1 MAKTL
6 VEMAAEIVQAQAGVA
21 RMSPEEIESCLQK
34 TYTTLKE
41 INGREHGETAE
52 AVEPL
57 SDELE
62 KLRQNPLLS
71 IQRGRVIDL
80 ETGQEFKIITNR
92 HLKKLGLTTREYKKK
107 WGIPLSQPL
116 SAKSLTAKRRKM
128 AKERGLGE
136 MLKKARE
143 TKGKKTK

>member
-21 RMSPEEIESCLQK
+21 RMSPEEIDQCLQK
-34 TYTTLKE
+34 TYSTLNEISKKE
-41 INGREHGETAE
+41 QGFE
-52 AVEPL
+52 AAPVEAGNE
-57 SDELE
+57 ELE
-62 KLRQNPLLS
+62 MLRKNPLAS
-71 IQRGRVIDL
+71 IQRNRVIDL

-92 HLKKLGLTTREYKKK
+92 HLKKLGLTTKEYKRK

-116 SAKSLTAKRRKM
+116 SAKSLTTRRRKL
-128 AKERGLGE
+128 AKDRGLGE

-143 TKGKKTK
+143 AKGKKNK

>member
-21 RMSPEEIESCLQK
+21 RMSHDEIEMCLSK
-34 TYTTLKE
+34 TFDALRCINAIEQGGEKE
-41 INGREHGETAE
+41 
-52 AVEPL
+52 VEEKV

-62 KLRQNPLLS
+62 VLRQNPMDS
-71 IQRGRVIDL
+71 IQRNKVIDL

-92 HLKKLGLTTREYKKK
+92 HLKKLGLSVKEYKKK

-116 SAKSLTAKRRKM
+116 SAKSLTAKRRKL
-128 AKERGLGE
+128 AKDRGLGE

-143 TKGKKTK
+143 AKKKGK